1 MLEKLFEYLTTEHRG
16 KVIGVMLGL
25 MASILFVTY
34 GFLRTIFIMLCI
46 TVGYQIGKKLDDNT
60 DLEQWVNNIFKS
72 RK

>member
-34 GFLRTIFIMLCI
+34 GFWRAIFIMLCI

-60 DLEQWVNNIFKS
+60 DLEQWFNNIFKS